1 MEFRD
6 HQGLTE
12 QEFLK
17 SYDAGKFERPSVT
30 VDTAIF
36 TITSDDEVNKRN
48 LSNQELQVL
57 LIKRGGYPY
66 LGQWALP
73 GGFVNPKEDVDHAAV
88 RELKEETNLDCS
100 YMEQLYTWG
109 EVNRDPRTRVI
120 SISYLALLDS
130 TKFDIQAGDDASD
143 AKWYTVKDTVLK
155 KEKTLTE
162 DGFIQQKWVRLELIS
177 DEVTLSAIIKII
189 KIVKGTTIEYRR
201 EVVEQTGIA
210 FDHARIIQYSI
221 ERLRNKVDY
230 TDIAFGLM
238 PQRFT
243 LSELQKVYEVI
254 LGKNLYKAQ
263 FRLKIE
269 KMVNGTGEFQRGK
282 AHKPAELFRFN
293 PNWDEDDNF

>member
-1 MEFRD
+1 MELRD

-17 SYDAGKFERPSVT
+17 SYDVGKYERPSVT

-36 TITSDDEVNKRN
+36 TITSDDEVNTRN
-48 LSNQELQVL
+48 LSNRELQVL

-130 TKFDIQAGDDASD
+130 TKFNIQAGDDASD
-143 AKWYTVKDTVLK
+143 AKWYSVKDTVLK
-155 KEKTLTE
+155 KEKTLTK

-177 DEVTLSAIIKII
+177 DEETLSAIIKII

-293 PNWDEDDNF
+293 PNWDEEDNF

>member
-1 MEFRD
+1 MELRD

-130 TKFDIQAGDDASD
+130 TKFDIRAGDDASD

-177 DEVTLSAIIKII
+177 DEEMLSAIIKII
-189 KIVKGTTIEYRR
+189 KVVKGTTIEYRR

-238 PQRFT
+238 PKRFT

-269 KMVNGTGEFQRGK
+269 KMVHGTGEFQRGK

-293 PNWDEDDNF
+293 PNWDEVDNF